1 MANKSEHDSKW
12 LDSYKL
18 LFAAAL
24 DSSVIGPTFPPIS
37 PFTLPTG
44 PTGDTGPTGSTGPT
58 SPPITADSARIINSA
73 SQNIADGAAVPLAT
87 NAEING
93 TAITH
98 IAGSTDISLSPNQT
112 YWIFFESESGV
123 GTGTAELEF
132 QLNGTLVGGTQS
144 RATNQAGGSTVSLSS
159 GAVLSTGAAPNILT
173 LVNILGGVRTLTGT
187 NINIVRIQ

>member
-1 MANKSEHDSKW
+1 M
-12 LDSYKL
+12 
-18 LFAAAL
+18 
-24 DSSVIGPTFPPIS
+24 
-37 PFTLPTG
+37 
-44 PTGDTGPTGSTGPT
+44 
-58 SPPITADSARIINSA
+58 INSA

-98 IAGSTDISLSPNQT
+98 TAGSTDISLSPNQT

-132 QLNGTLVGGTQS
+132 QLNGTIVGGTQS
-144 RATNQAGGSTVSLSS
+144 RATNQTGGSTVSLSS

-173 LVNILGGVRTLTGT
+173 LVNNSGGVRTLTGT